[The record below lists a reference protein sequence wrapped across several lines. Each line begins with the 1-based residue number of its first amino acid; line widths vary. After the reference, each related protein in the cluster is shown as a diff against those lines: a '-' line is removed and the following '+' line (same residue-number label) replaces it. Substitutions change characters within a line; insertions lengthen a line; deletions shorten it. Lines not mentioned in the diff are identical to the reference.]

1 MPYATS
7 LWLSISTMIHQ
18 SQTVVPLLAS
28 SLTDKQLD
36 SIQKNNSPFSDS
48 SEGIQSELVYTVTI
62 WKTQILWVRNVDLK
76 VDQPLRKIQFMRK
89 LFLNKRHKI
98 IIQSKIEWYQLTT
111 GVEEPLLAKP
121 NKQIKY
127 TSSVWFQD
135 IIDFLYRHNIPIF
148 TKEFLNIKSQRK
160 NDK

>member
-62 WKTQILWVRNVDLK
+62 WKTQILWVRNIRLK
-76 VDQPLRKIQFMRK
+76 SRATLTKNKIHAKAVPPQ
-89 LFLNKRHKI
+89 
-98 IIQSKIEWYQLTT
+98 TT
-111 GVEEPLLAKP
+111 Q
-121 NKQIKY
+121 N
-127 TSSVWFQD
+127 T
-135 IIDFLYRHNIPIF
+135 NPINNRMVS
-148 TKEFLNIKSQRK
+148 THGRS
-160 NDK
+160 